1 MLDYNLLVSFRP
13 EKEKEAEDEIV
24 KRSMDAGETIEDW
37 NVSMDPNLYL
47 VRISGDPKKAVQKIA
62 RLAMHFPD
70 VFAYTLQWIPVD
82 EWIPSDIDAVNSA
95 VERYAEQAEDDTSID
110 IKMLHTCSSDS
121 GRVAEMFESMSREG
135 GNVKIV
141 VRAMGDTASI
151 SMLKNDEMMDINE
164 IRERTGMR
172 AV

>member
-13 EKEKEAEDEIV
+13 GKEKEAEDEIV

-47 VRISGDPKKAVQKIA
+47 VRISGDPKKRCR
-62 RLAMHFPD
+62 RLPGWQCISRC
-70 VFAYTLQWIPVD
+70 FAYTLQWIPVD

-121 GRVAEMFESMSREG
+121 GRVSEMFESMSREG

-151 SMLKNDEMMDINE
+151 SMLK
-164 IRERTGMR
+164 TMR
-172 AV
+172 

>member
-1 MLDYNLLVSFRP
+1 
-13 EKEKEAEDEIV
+13 
-24 KRSMDAGETIEDW
+24 
-37 NVSMDPNLYL
+37 
-47 VRISGDPKKAVQKIA
+47 
-62 RLAMHFPD
+62 
-70 VFAYTLQWIPVD
+70 
-82 EWIPSDIDAVNSA
+82 
-95 VERYAEQAEDDTSID
+95 
-110 IKMLHTCSSDS
+110 MLHTCSSDS